1 ESQEVKVY
9 VRDKDDEGDSASQ
22 TYKIKENKTVK
33 IPMTIQKGETA
44 GYTIRVDDKIV
55 ADKDIPYDF

>member
-1 ESQEVKVY
+1 
-9 VRDKDDEGDSASQ
+9 
-22 TYKIKENKTVK
+22 
-33 IPMTIQKGETA
+33 MQKGETA

>member
-1 ESQEVKVY
+1 
-9 VRDKDDEGDSASQ
+9 
-22 TYKIKENKTVK
+22 
-33 IPMTIQKGETA
+33 TIQKGETA